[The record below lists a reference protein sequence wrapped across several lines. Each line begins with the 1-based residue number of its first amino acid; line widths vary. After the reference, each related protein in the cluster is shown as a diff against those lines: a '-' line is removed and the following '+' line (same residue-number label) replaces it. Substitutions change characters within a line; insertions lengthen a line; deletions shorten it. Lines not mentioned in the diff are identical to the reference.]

1 VFAVEGPGYVSAA
14 AGAERRTYPRSA
26 KDASLTRLRKSL
38 EMSHGAGTKRTRT
51 EQPDNAQNRP
61 QTTGH
66 DEFLIAC
73 PELQTRLGQKYCDEA
88 GLLALFL
95 AHGIVRRVRIIEVTV
110 QPLGGDNFKIK
121 LNAAAPSV
129 GEAKAEIARTQ
140 GTLEAR
146 QELYKVAVRADGS
159 AVREDDAE
167 PEPLDDDFAELE
179 NGEMVA
185 MAVKEPPLVWRTCDE
200 EKVTLSEGGAV
211 ATKMAQEENED
222 TLNEDTLVTSGTA
235 LTAGKHYWEVV
246 ILNDPHNCVL
256 VGVTRPNLNP
266 TGNYAV
272 RASTDGWFMLPSDGS
287 LWGNGKEDEDAAGS
301 IDGGD
306 RVGVLLDLDEGSLRF
321 FLNGVQHGAGYPAGS
336 VTGPVVCAVQI
347 YVPYTG
353 VRLLPQDMGHA
364 LLQ

>member
-1 VFAVEGPGYVSAA
+1 
-14 AGAERRTYPRSA
+14 
-26 KDASLTRLRKSL
+26 
-38 EMSHGAGTKRTRT
+38 MSHGAGTKRTRT
-51 EQPDNAQNRP
+51 EQPDNNQVPP
-61 QTTGH
+61 QTAGQ

-88 GLLALFL
+88 GLLPLLL
-95 AHGIVRRVRIIEVTV
+95 AHGIVRRVRTIEVTV
-110 QPLGGDNFKIK
+110 QPLGGDNFTIK

-140 GTLEAR
+140 GTSEAR

-167 PEPLDDDFAELE
+167 PEALDDDAIELE

-211 ATKMAQEENED
+211 ATRLRLDDEEY
-222 TLNEDTLVTSGTA
+222 EDTLVTSGTE
-235 LTAGKHYWEVV
+235 LTAGKHYWEVE
-246 ILNDPHNCVL
+246 ILHDRYGSTF

-266 TGNYAV
+266 NDNHSE
-272 RASTDGWFMLPSDGS
+272 STDGWFMLPDDGS
-287 LWGNGKEDEDAAGS
+287 LYGNGKEDDDAAGT
-301 IDGGD
+301 IDDGD
-306 RVGVLLDLDEGSLRF
+306 RVGVLLNLDEGSLRF
-321 FLNGVQHGAGYPAGS
+321 FVNGVQHGPGYPAGS
-336 VTGPVVCAVQI
+336 VTGPVVCAVQMYSI
-347 YVPYTG
+347 IGTC